1 MKTTSFLLVHLMAGI
16 WRTGWK
22 VIQQDLMQLS
32 VMTAFL
38 ILKVNSVQLR
48 NYGSLHGNLKA
59 LHGRTE
65 NYMKNG
71 LLIGIFRMPRPL
83 CSLFREPGISEF
95 RKNRHSSS
103 SLLCRCSVLKV
114 NYFIFRMNF
123 IL

>member
-1 MKTTSFLLVHLMAGI
+1 MKITSFLQVLLMVDI

-32 VMTAFL
+32 VTTAFL
-38 ILKVNSVQLR
+38 ILKVSLVQLR
-48 NYGSLHGNLKA
+48 NYGSLHGNLRA

-83 CSLFREPGISEF
+83 CSSFREPGISGF
-95 RKNRHSSS
+95 LKNRHSSS
-103 SLLCRCSVLKV
+103 LLLCKCSVLKV